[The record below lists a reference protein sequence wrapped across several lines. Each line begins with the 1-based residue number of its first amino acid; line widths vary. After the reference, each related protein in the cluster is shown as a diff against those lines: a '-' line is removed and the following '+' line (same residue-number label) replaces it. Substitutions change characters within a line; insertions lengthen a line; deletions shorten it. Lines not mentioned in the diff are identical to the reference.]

1 MKILLAHNYYGTA
14 APSGENRV
22 FDAERALL
30 RERGHEV
37 SEYVR
42 HNDSIRAKGTLG
54 AVQGALA
61 TPWNPWAAAH
71 MRRAVEAFR
80 PEVVHVHNT
89 FPLLSPAIFFAIG
102 NKAARVLTLHN
113 YRLFCAAAIPM
124 RDGQVCTECLDRHS
138 AGPAL
143 RHGCYRGSRFATLPL
158 ALSVELHRRIGTWTR
173 QVDAFITLTDFQRD
187 QMVAA
192 GLPANR
198 IYVKPNFSP
207 GYPVTVEWRE
217 RGNYVV
223 YAGRLSAEKGVE
235 MLIQAWLSWGGKAPE
250 LRVLGDGPLRVVLER
265 MVMDSPTAKVRFMGK
280 ISRQDAH
287 QQIAH
292 AKLMVMPSL
301 CFEGFP
307 MAICEAFAFGT
318 PVVVSGI
325 GPLPSIVRHGVSGIV
340 FAPGDVH
347 ALLREM
353 ATIWNSPI
361 SLENLSAGA
370 RVAFELHYN
379 EEANYQMLTEIYSK
393 AMSARREGANR

>member
-30 RERGHEV
+30 QQRGHEV

-42 HNDSIRAKGTLG
+42 HNDTIRVKGTLG
-54 AVQGALA
+54 SVQGALA
-61 TPWNPWAAAH
+61 TPWNPWAAAD

-80 PEVVHVHNT
+80 PDVVHVHNT

-102 NKAARVLTLHN
+102 NRAARVLTLHN

-124 RDGQVCTECLDRHS
+124 RDGHVCTECMDRHS

-143 RHGCYRGSRFATLPL
+143 RHGCYRGSRLATLPL
-158 ALSVELHRRIGTWTR
+158 ALSIELHRKLGTWMH

-198 IYVKPNFSP
+198 VYVKPNFFP
-207 GYPVTVEWRE
+207 GCPEQVVWRE
-217 RGNYVV
+217 RGDYVV

-235 MLIQAWLSWGGKAPE
+235 MLVQAWLSWGGQAPE
-250 LRVLGDGPLRVVLER
+250 LRVLGDGPLRAVLER
-265 MVMDSPTAKVRFMGK
+265 MVMDSPTAKVRFMGQV
-280 ISRQDAH
+280 SRPEVH

-318 PVVVSGI
+318 PVAVSGI
-325 GPLPSIVRHGVSGIV
+325 GPLPSVVQQGVNGIV

-347 ALLREM
+347 ALVREM
-353 ATIWNSPI
+353 RNFWNSPPA
-361 SLENLSAGA
+361 LEDLSAGA
-370 RVAFELHYN
+370 RVAFEHHYN
-379 EEANYQMLTEIYSK
+379 EEANYKMLTEIYSK
-393 AMSARREGANR
+393 AMAA